1 MLKTIFA
8 VTALLVVAFLR
19 MRSEA
24 SLRLIR
30 QADQDITSSWIPLKV
45 GEGWAYNV
53 EWKSGDR
60 QQPAVQNW
68 TTEEVV
74 SKLVRVPEGLVVVKD
89 VTTHGRSS
97 GAFADGWSASSFLVH
112 NNCLYF
118 LVGRSDWDDT
128 RQRIGVR
135 FKQELNGGISQPDLC
150 FPMETGRQ
158 WGGLDTIW
166 QVVGFGPSEFSD
178 PVYPESFHITGRL
191 GSGGATDVWLAKGVG
206 IVGVRYLHQGTCD
219 EYVKKLWAFQRN

>member
-1 MLKTIFA
+1 MRKTIFA

-30 QADQDITSSWIPLKV
+30 QADQDT
-45 GEGWAYNV
+45 
-53 EWKSGDR
+53 
-60 QQPAVQNW
+60 QQ
-68 TTEEVV
+68 
-74 SKLVRVPEGLVVVKD
+74 
-89 VTTHGRSS
+89 
-97 GAFADGWSASSFLVH
+97 
-112 NNCLYF
+112 
-118 LVGRSDWDDT
+118 
-128 RQRIGVR
+128 
-135 FKQELNGGISQPDLC
+135 DLC
-150 FPMETGRQ
+150 FPMKTGRQ

-178 PVYPESFHITGRL
+178 PTYPESFHITGRL